1 MPKIPTFS
9 AQGRPTAEVGSIK
22 SNVQMPL
29 STALTS
35 IQSAVENYYVKEK
48 QEEANIK
55 SVELQTKYYNTQ
67 EDGSAGLSTIINESG
82 KIPEPTEANN
92 YYLQEVKKLQQSFEN
107 KYLSNENNF
116 VKKAWLSKFNN
127 STAQGNLVVNQSA
140 RIAMDKKKVV
150 EKDNAMGILYS
161 NLVLNP
167 NVYSPTF
174 ERDAEDVLSKTIDN
188 ENELAIELEVALSS
202 RDNVLMQQQ
211 VTNNPEQFLKDITN
225 PKKYPYAN
233 AEKRIEMIGEATQ
246 IIKDTKFNYL
256 LSDLKILENKT
267 SIDIVND
274 FSGIKQGTFNGDVN
288 KIKLFE
294 SLKENEKNELI
305 NLAETQRKESNAEIN
320 NINSAIRYQF
330 RDESISNSVRIY
342 DSYKTK
348 GIFNVA
354 EINQVFGNYEDDIN
368 ISTKQQF
375 INLATKQGNNELKNI
390 SNYYKNDEITSK
402 ILEGKIKDI
411 STPFVLQ
418 GEDKPL
424 SILQRAGD
432 GINSDVDLKFYIDY
446 LLPNIKD
453 PSFVEDNKELFKFIK
468 KYQAEIEGPI
478 YSKYIDKNLD
488 NRLNTFKNDM
498 FKKFIQKRKIGEPVK
513 DLLSKESKKFIGNNI
528 SNYLPTQGEIEKG
541 MLENFE
547 TKDKK
552 KYPPKLPNET
562 KDEYLKRVGLL

>member
-35 IQSAVENYYVKEK
+35 IQSAVANYYVKEK

-92 YYLQEVKKLQQSFEN
+92 YYLQEVKKLQQGFEN

-225 PKKYPYAN
+225 PKKYLYAN

-246 IIKDTKFNYL
+246 IIKNTKFNYL

-267 SIDIVND
+267 SLDIVND

-320 NINSAIRYQF
+320 NINTAIRYQF

-541 MLENFE
+541 MLENFKKE
-547 TKDKK
+547 DKK

>member
-35 IQSAVENYYVKEK
+35 IQSAVANYYVKEK

-92 YYLQEVKKLQQSFEN
+92 YYLQEVKKLQQGFEN

-174 ERDAEDVLSKTIDN
+174 ERDAENVLSKTIDN

-225 PKKYPYAN
+225 PKKYLYAN
-233 AEKRIEMIGEATQ
+233 AEKKIEMIGEATQ

-288 KIKLFE
+288 KIKLFQ
-294 SLKENEKNELI
+294 SLQENEKSELI

-354 EINQVFGNYEDDIN
+354 EINQVFGDYKDDIN

-468 KYQAEIEGPI
+468 KYQAQIEGPI

-498 FKKFIQKRKIGEPVK
+498 FKKFIEKRRIGEPVK

-547 TKDKK
+547 TEDKK

>member
-35 IQSAVENYYVKEK
+35 IQSAVANYYVKEK

-92 YYLQEVKKLQQSFEN
+92 YYLQEVKKLQQGFEN

-225 PKKYPYAN
+225 PK
-233 AEKRIEMIGEATQ
+233 
-246 IIKDTKFNYL
+246 
-256 LSDLKILENKT
+256 
-267 SIDIVND
+267 
-274 FSGIKQGTFNGDVN
+274 
-288 KIKLFE
+288 
-294 SLKENEKNELI
+294 
-305 NLAETQRKESNAEIN
+305 
-320 NINSAIRYQF
+320 
-330 RDESISNSVRIY
+330 
-342 DSYKTK
+342 
-348 GIFNVA
+348 
-354 EINQVFGNYEDDIN
+354 
-368 ISTKQQF
+368 
-375 INLATKQGNNELKNI
+375 
-390 SNYYKNDEITSK
+390 
-402 ILEGKIKDI
+402 
-411 STPFVLQ
+411 
-418 GEDKPL
+418 
-424 SILQRAGD
+424 
-432 GINSDVDLKFYIDY
+432 
-446 LLPNIKD
+446 
-453 PSFVEDNKELFKFIK
+453 
-468 KYQAEIEGPI
+468 
-478 YSKYIDKNLD
+478 
-488 NRLNTFKNDM
+488 NTF
-498 FKKFIQKRKIGEPVK
+498 
-513 DLLSKESKKFIGNNI
+513 
-528 SNYLPTQGEIEKG
+528 
-541 MLENFE
+541 MLMP
-547 TKDKK
+547 KK
-552 KYPPKLPNET
+552 K
-562 KDEYLKRVGLL
+562 